1 MGDSIERQ
9 LGRIEAKLDACLL
22 EQSKEPERRKAIY
35 ERLGVVEKWQVR
47 LIAAG
52 SVALFLIGLG
62 YKVVLDVARLGR

>member
-35 ERLGVVEKWQVR
+35 DRLAVVEKWQIR

-52 SVALFLIGLG
+52 TVVLFVFGAA
-62 YKVVLDVARLGR
+62 YKVVLDIARFGH